1 MQVLLYCERSKT
13 AGLRRLLEAG
23 GATVFTNTAKCVS
36 AFYYITYMCR
46 RKDILERI
54 SKIEINLRPMCYK
67 SRPGYVSVGVWF
79 CVQAFRGRAKT
90 SVTCVRQQ
98 CVHRQQPLAQGLSE
112 WNTSPIS
119 PHVCIY
125 AVVYILQLS
134 LEELV
139 QSGVAC
145 LKPEYIAEYL
155 SKVSE

>member
-1 MQVLLYCERSKT
+1 MCVQVLLYCERSKT

-36 AFYYITYMCR
+36 AFYYIIYMCR

-54 SKIEINLRPMCYK
+54 SKIEINFATTACVPCATK
-67 SRPGYVSVGVWF
+67 VAPGIGVWF
-79 CVQAFRGRAKT
+79 CVQAFRGRAQT

-119 PHVCIY
+119 PHVCMLLSIY
-125 AVVYILQLS
+125 CS
-134 LEELV
+134 
-139 QSGVAC
+139 C
-145 LKPEYIAEYL
+145 H
-155 SKVSE
+155 